1 MVLGDRVADYLLE
14 HGWVTRDQVVEARRT
29 QGFFG
34 GQVASHLLK
43 LGYVSES
50 VLGEAL
56 TEITGVPYASW
67 DHLRAIPPNA
77 LQAMPERLAE
87 RFRACPI
94 RLEDGSLRVAM
105 LNPKDAVA
113 IREIQAATGFMVEP
127 WIATE
132 PRLYQ
137 ALERWYRLRFE
148 GTKGISLTGTS
159 RPPTTARASTKSEKA
174 DEDTSALRAGNEV
187 GLDGR
192 PLDAEVSFDEYL
204 HRPGELIS
212 DREPPPPPPAADSDA
227 GRSIAWGA
235 LDEALGSARNRD
247 DIAEALFAFCAGRAN
262 RTGLFAIGKEAIRGV
277 AGRGRAFEAAELK
290 NVSVPLGSGTVFD
303 TALQSRDFY
312 FGVVPGLPANRDL
325 FTALGGRLP
334 TSVMILPI
342 VVKER
347 TVALLYL
354 DGDGGPLP
362 RPDIPLMRRV
372 AAKTSLA
379 FELVLL
385 RNKLRDV

>member
-1 MVLGDRVADYLLE
+1 VVLGDRVADYLLE

-34 GQVASHLLK
+34 GQVVSHLLK

-77 LQAMPERLAE
+77 LQAMPEKLAE

-94 RLEDGSLRVAM
+94 RLEDGHLRVAM

-113 IREIQAATGFMVEP
+113 IREIQTATGFVVEP

-148 GTKGISLTGTS
+148 GTKGISLAGTS
-159 RPPTTARASTKSEKA
+159 RPPTSARAVAKA
-174 DEDTSALRAGNEV
+174 DGAEDAPVLGAAGEV

-192 PLDAEVSFDEYL
+192 PLDAEVNFDEYL

-212 DREPPPPPPAADSDA
+212 DREPAPPPPAAGAEA

-235 LDEALGSARNRD
+235 LDEALSSARDRN
-247 DIAEALFAFCAGRAN
+247 DIAEALFAFCAGQAS

-277 AGRGRAFEAAELK
+277 AGRGRSFEGPELK
-290 NVSVPLGSGTVFD
+290 SVSVPLGSGTVFD

-347 TVALLYL
+347 TAALLYL
-354 DGDGGPLP
+354 DGDDGPLP

>member
-1 MVLGDRVADYLLE
+1 MALGEKAAEYLLE
-14 HGWVTRDQVVEARRT
+14 HGWVTRDQVEEARRT

-34 GQVASHLLK
+34 GEITSHLLK

-50 VLGEAL
+50 ALGEAL
-56 TEITGVPYASW
+56 TEVTGVPYASW
-67 DHLRAIPPNA
+67 DHLRAIPPDA
-77 LQAMPERLAE
+77 LASVPEKLVE

-94 RLEDGSLRVAM
+94 RLEDGRLRVAM
-105 LNPKDAVA
+105 LNPRDATA
-113 IREIQAATGFMVEP
+113 IREIQTATGLVVDP

-137 ALERWYRLRFE
+137 ALERWFRLRFE
-148 GTKGISLTGTS
+148 GTKGISLVGTP
-159 RPPTTARASTKSEKA
+159 RPPSTARAKETTGGEA
-174 DEDTSALRAGNEV
+174 PAVATEEV

-192 PLDAEVSFDEYL
+192 PLDAEVTFDEFL
-204 HRPGELIS
+204 HRPGELVS
-212 DREPPPPPPAADSDA
+212 DRELPARPAPAEIDA
-227 GRSIAWGA
+227 GRGVAWDA
-235 LDEALGSARNRD
+235 LDEALASARSRA
-247 DIAEALFAFCAGRAN
+247 DIAEALFAFCSGKAS
-262 RTGLFAIGKEAIRGV
+262 RTGLFAVARETVRGV
-277 AGRGRAFEAAELK
+277 AGRGRGFEGPELTA
-290 NVSVPLGSGTVFD
+290 VSVPVGSGTVFD

-334 TSVMILPI
+334 ANVMLLP
-342 VVKER
+342 VVVGGR

-354 DGDGGPLP
+354 DGDDGPLP

-379 FELVLL
+379 FELLLL
-385 RNKLRDV
+385 RNKLRNL

>member
-1 MVLGDRVADYLLE
+1 MVLGDKVADYLLE

-34 GQVASHLLK
+34 GQVISHLLK

-50 VLGEAL
+50 VLGEAM
-56 TEITGVPYASW
+56 TEVTGVPYASW
-67 DHLRAIPPNA
+67 EHLRAIPPNA
-77 LQAMPERLAE
+77 LQAMPDRLAE

-94 RLEDGSLRVAM
+94 RLEDGHLRVAM
-105 LNPKDAVA
+105 LNPKDATA
-113 IREIQAATGFMVEP
+113 IREIQAATGYVVEP

-148 GTKGISLTGTS
+148 GTKGISLVGKP
-159 RPPTTARASTKSEKA
+159 RPPAAARSTKDPA
-174 DEDTSALRAGNEV
+174 DDEPTSTGIDEV

-192 PLDAEVSFDEYL
+192 PLDAEVSFDEYM

-212 DREPPPPPPAADSDA
+212 DREAPPPPPAPDSEA
-227 GRSIAWGA
+227 GRTIAWGA
-235 LDEALGSARNRD
+235 LDEALSSARDRN
-247 DIAEALFAFCAGRAN
+247 DIAEALFAFSAGRAS

-277 AGRGRAFEAAELK
+277 AGRGRAFEGAEFRA
-290 NVSVPLGSGTVFD
+290 VSVPLGSGTVFD

-312 FGVVPGLPANRDL
+312 FGVVPGLPSNRDL

-334 TSVMILPI
+334 SSVMILPI

-354 DGDGGPLP
+354 DGDDGPLP

-385 RNKLRDV
+385 RNKLRDL

>member
-1 MVLGDRVADYLLE
+1 MGLGEKVADYLLE
-14 HGWVTRDQVVEARRT
+14 HGWVTRDQIVEARRT

-34 GQVASHLLK
+34 GELASHLLK
-43 LGYVSES
+43 LGYVGES
-50 VLGEAL
+50 ALGEAL
-56 TEITGVPYASW
+56 TEVTGVPYASW
-67 DHLRAIPPNA
+67 EHLRAVPANA
-77 LQAMPERLAE
+77 LGAMPERLAE

-94 RLEDGSLRVAM
+94 RLADGHLRVAM

-113 IREIQAATGFMVEP
+113 IREIQTATGWVVEP

-148 GTKGISLTGTS
+148 GTKGISLTGKPH
-159 RPPTTARASTKSEKA
+159 PPTAASRLAKGAEEVPA
-174 DEDTSALRAGNEV
+174 HAGGTEV
-187 GLDGR
+187 GLDGH
-192 PLDAEVSFDEYL
+192 PLDAEVTFDDYL
-204 HRPGELIS
+204 HRPGELVS
-212 DREPPPPPPAADSDA
+212 DREIPPPPTSPDSDA
-227 GRSIAWGA
+227 GRGIAWAA
-235 LDEALGSARNRD
+235 LDEALASARNRS
-247 DIAEALFAFCAGRAN
+247 DIAEALFAFCAGRAS
-262 RTGLFAIGKEAIRGV
+262 RTGLFAIGRDAIRGV
-277 AGRGRAFEAAELK
+277 SGRGRAFDGAELSS
-290 NVSVPLGSGTVFD
+290 VTVPLGAGSIFD

-325 FTALGGRLP
+325 FTVLGGRLP

-354 DGDGGPLP
+354 DGDDGPLP

-379 FELVLL
+379 FELLLL
-385 RNKLRDV
+385 RNKLRDL